1 MGKCKLS
8 QVGTISS
15 VVEMTPDNLREILF
29 DIFPRKVSAE
39 PDEAPNIVRELQ
51 EFWKF
56 LQRELVVGSLVVV
69 VECVAQDVDGTSTR
83 ATQASPPSIP
93 TAPAPTRLDSRW

>member
-1 MGKCKLS
+1 
-8 QVGTISS
+8 
-15 VVEMTPDNLREILF
+15 MTPGNLREILF

-39 PDEAPNIVRELQ
+39 PDEAPNMVRELQ

-69 VECVAQDVDGTSTR
+69 VECVAQGVDGTSTR
-83 ATQASPPSIP
+83 ATQASPPHIHP
-93 TAPAPTRLDSRW
+93 APAPTRLVSRW

>member
-29 DIFPRKVSAE
+29 DIFPRKVPAGL
-39 PDEAPNIVRELQ
+39 DEAPNMVRELQ

-56 LQRELVVGSLVVV
+56 LQREYQLENAAACLKVLISQGQRELPFRNVFRNAF
-69 VECVAQDVDGTSTR
+69 ET
-83 ATQASPPSIP
+83 II
-93 TAPAPTRLDSRW
+93 W

>member
-15 VVEMTPDNLREILF
+15 VVEMTLDNLREILF

-39 PDEAPNIVRELQ
+39 PDEAPNMVRELQ

-56 LQRELVVGSLVVV
+56 LQREYQL
-69 VECVAQDVDGTSTR
+69 EN
-83 ATQASPPSIP
+83 
-93 TAPAPTRLDSRW
+93 APACLKVLDDRAVRTLRACFGNGQRTFRVIN